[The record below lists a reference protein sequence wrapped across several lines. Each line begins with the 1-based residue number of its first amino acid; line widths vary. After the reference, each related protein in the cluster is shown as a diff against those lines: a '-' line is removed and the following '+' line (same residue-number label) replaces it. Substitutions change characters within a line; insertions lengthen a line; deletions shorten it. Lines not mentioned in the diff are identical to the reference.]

1 MPIIDISVGKS
12 FGYLEYYSLHFFLYM
27 YVVALKKYSR
37 GDMEHYFYMIEREK
51 TE

>member
-1 MPIIDISVGKS
+1 MLIIDITVRIN
-12 FGYLEYYSLHFFLYM
+12 FGYLEFYSLHFFPYM